1 MRLIR
6 RRRHQEAEELNI
18 TSFMNLMVILV
29 PFLLITAV
37 FSRMAI
43 LEINIPAE
51 GGETNQ
57 KPPEMQLEITVRKQQ
72 LELRDK
78 VSGFAER
85 FPFGEQSDWRRFSDT
100 LLQLKRRSPKTE
112 SITLLVEPEVDYQSL
127 ISVMD
132 RVRATT
138 VSVALA
144 TEEVELFPAISI
156 GDAAPLSGAE
166 GGR

>member
-51 GGETNQ
+51 GGETSR
-57 KPPEMQLEITVRKQQ
+57 KIPELQLELTVRKQALQ
-72 LELRDK
+72 LRDK
-78 VSGFAER
+78 ASGFSEQ
-85 FPFGEQSDWRRFSDT
+85 FPFGARTDWKRFSDR
-100 LLQLKRRSPKTE
+100 LLELKRRAPKIE
-112 SITLLVEPEVDYQSL
+112 NITLLVEPDVDYQSL

-132 RVRATT
+132 RVRSTT
-138 VSVALA
+138 ISVGLA
-144 TEEVELFPAISI
+144 VEEVELFPAIAI
-156 GDAAPLSGAE
+156 GDAPPVAQQEDGK
-166 GGR
+166 